1 MDKYQGNARIFKISY
16 PESMASSVS
25 VSCCQVR
32 RWGNGINIKRFD
44 WLFMITRTE
53 SYLGMTTA
61 DWGDRW
67 LWVQEWNIYWNRLA
81 VSQGLLRMSTQFF
94 KRHSL
99 SYYQL
104 AIFKHLSCRCPATYG
119 FDFQRRVHCLALT
132 VIVWIIPP
140 VLRKIK
146 KSKIFNVIQFVALF
160 CNPRFPNRK

>member
-1 MDKYQGNARIFKISY
+1 MTKQPWNKIMDKYQGNARIFTISY

-104 AIFKHLSCRCPATYG
+104 AILKTPELQVSSYVWVWFSAQGSLLGLDR
-119 FDFQRRVHCLALT
+119 DCLNNSTSA
-132 VIVWIIPP
+132 
-140 VLRKIK
+140 
-146 KSKIFNVIQFVALF
+146 QED
-160 CNPRFPNRK
+160 